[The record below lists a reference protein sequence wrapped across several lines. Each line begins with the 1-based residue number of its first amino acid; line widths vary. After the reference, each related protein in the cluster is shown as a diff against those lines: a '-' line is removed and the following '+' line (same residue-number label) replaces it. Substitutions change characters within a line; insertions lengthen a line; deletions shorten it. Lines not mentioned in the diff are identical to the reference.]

1 MTQRTYGATS
11 RTCVHTLIDVAS
23 VLFTIGRLKIL
34 FVPLYLFVLAFFL
47 PTNITLIHGREADHF
62 FEEGTVPQVDIQLQP
77 PKRWKASSASLG
89 FIRQS
94 LRNYIAKE
102 IAAQRP
108 RLLSRHG
115 NKTNRAQSLIVDGQ
129 IVKQ

>member
-77 PKRWKASSASLG
+77 PKRSVDTLFRWKASSASLG

-94 LRNYIAKE
+94 LRNYIAKGRYWL
-102 IAAQRP
+102 IQ
-108 RLLSRHG
+108 
-115 NKTNRAQSLIVDGQ
+115 KSLRRDPVC
-129 IVKQ
+129 